1 MLDQLQLYMFV
12 FDESGRTQ
20 QAQGT
25 AINLAPWYS
34 QTEISILHI
43 AFVCGNEEVVLVDS
57 SSQARVFSFV
67 SLQFRY
73 HFSKH
78 LAEHYLLTF

>member
-1 MLDQLQLYMFV
+1 MPAQLQLHMFV
-12 FDESGRTQ
+12 FDESYRAL

-25 AINLAPWYS
+25 AINLAPLFS
-34 QTEISILHI
+34 QTEMSILHI

-67 SLQFRY
+67 TLQFRC
-73 HFSKH
+73 HSPFPQK
-78 LAEHYLLTF
+78 YLVD